1 MSLRLTVGC
10 AGSTSEGAAAWW
22 MAAEEL
28 ADVIHDLAEYP
39 VTTTIWQSCMIPLSG
54 NRMC

>member
-1 MSLRLTVGC
+1 MAQAGEVSTVS
-10 AGSTSEGAAAWW
+10 STHRAAYLER
-22 MAAEEL
+22 AAEEL